1 MNVDRGSIDRILA
14 LDDKT
19 LRELAQSI
27 AQASGAQG
35 KRAQKLV
42 NDVGF
47 LREKPRKP
55 LAAGVLDSLR
65 ELKLDDLLIIAI
77 GILLLLDSGS
87 DNDMIVL
94 LIAAMLLF

>member
-27 AQASGAQG
+27 AQVSGAQG
-35 KRAQKLV
+35 RRTQKLV

-47 LREKPRKP
+47 LREKLARISVRDAQR
-55 LAAGVLDSLR
+55 LVEAAGEEKSGEIARLLR
-65 ELKLDDLLIIAI
+65 ERGVDL
-77 GILLLLDSGS
+77 G
-87 DNDMIVL
+87 
-94 LIAAMLLF
+94 

>member
-47 LREKPRKP
+47 LREKLAR
-55 LAAGVLDSLR
+55 LSVRDAQRLVEAAGEEKSGEIARLLR
-65 ELKLDDLLIIAI
+65 ERGVDI
-77 GILLLLDSGS
+77 G
-87 DNDMIVL
+87 
-94 LIAAMLLF
+94 

>member
-19 LRELAQSI
+19 LWELAQSI

-47 LREKPRKP
+47 LREKLAR
-55 LAAGVLDSLR
+55 LSVRDAQRLVEAAGEEKSGEIARLLR
-65 ELKLDDLLIIAI
+65 ERGVDI
-77 GILLLLDSGS
+77 G
-87 DNDMIVL
+87 
-94 LIAAMLLF
+94 